1 MNRDTHYNLE
11 DFLKKRV
18 GKRRPERKS
27 GLPKSHYFP
36 TLKNDKQVVHSRP
49 TPTQN

>member
-11 DFLKKRV
+11 DFLKKRS

-27 GLPKSHYFP
+27 GLPKSYYFP
-36 TLKNDKQVVHSRP
+36 KLKPAKPPADGRP
-49 TPTQN
+49 TPNQD